1 MRYRLLGLVLL
12 ATIAVASV
20 YAMYSVRTDAPET
33 ATPRMADGHPDLNGY
48 WYRRLP
54 PLTPVRK
61 EGASIIL
68 DPDGPR
74 ENLPPSGND
83 DELLPGFP
91 KYKPEYLDRVKELKD
106 KQVQFDPAYTCHPP
120 GVPRIGPP
128 QRIVQTPREV
138 AILYDDLNGNFFRLI
153 PTDGRE
159 HRKFRVPN
167 LAGLT
172 DNLGVDPSPH
182 GDSVGRWEGDTLVI
196 DVRNLTDDTW
206 LGDGGM
212 FHSDEVRVIERLTR
226 AGNTLTWEA
235 IVEDPA
241 VLAEPWKMNARV
253 LTLRT
258 GDEIE
263 EAAFCED
270 RDIPLKEDFSYHRNV
285 R

>member
-1 MRYRLLGLVLL
+1 MRYRFLGLVLL
-12 ATIAVASV
+12 AAIAGASV
-20 YAMYSVRTDAPET
+20 YAMYSVRTDASGT
-33 ATPRMADGHPDLNGY
+33 AMPRMADGHPDLNGY

-54 PLTPVRK
+54 PLVAVRK

-68 DPDGPR
+68 DPSAPR
-74 ENLPPSGND
+74 DHLPPSGND

-91 KYKPEYLDRVKELKD
+91 KYKPEYLGKVKELKD
-106 KQVQFDPAYTCHPP
+106 KQVQLDPAYTCHPP
-120 GVPRIGPP
+120 GIPRIGPP
-128 QRIVQTPREV
+128 QRIFQTTREM
-138 AILYDDLNGNFFRLI
+138 AILYDDLNGNFFRVI

-159 HRKFRVPN
+159 HRKFRPPN

-172 DNLGVDPSPH
+172 DNLGIDPAPH
-182 GDSVGRWEGDTLVI
+182 GDSIGRWEGDTLVI
-196 DVRNLTDDTW
+196 DVKNLTEDTW

-212 FHSDEVRVIERLTR
+212 FHTADVHVTERLTR

-241 VLAEPWKMNARV
+241 VLAEPWKLNPRI

>member
-20 YAMYSVRTDAPET
+20 YAMYSVRTDASET
-33 ATPRMADGHPDLNGY
+33 AMPRMADGHPDLNGY

-91 KYKPEYLDRVKELKD
+91 KYKPEYLAKVKELSD
-106 KQVQFDPAYTCHPP
+106 NQVKFDTALQCQPP

-128 QRIVQTPREV
+128 QKIVQTAREMV
-138 AILYDDLNGNFFRLI
+138 FLYDDLNGPFFRVI
-153 PTDGRE
+153 PIDGQT
-159 HRKFRVPN
+159 HRPATEWRSY
-167 LAGLT
+167 
-172 DNLGVDPSPH
+172 LGDA
-182 GDSVGRWEGDTLVI
+182 VGKWEDDTLVVETI
-196 DVRNLTDDTW
+196 NFNDETW
-206 LGDGGM
+206 LIDNGA
-212 FHSDEVRVIERLTR
+212 FHTLDLRVVERLRRTGDKLEYR
-226 AGNTLTWEA
+226 VTSH
-235 IVEDPA
+235 DPA
-241 VLAEPWKMNARV
+241 VLAEPWEGR
-253 LTLRT
+253 LRT
-258 GDEIE
+258 LQMTDREIDEPLR
-263 EAAFCED
+263 CED
-270 RDIPLKEDFSYHRNV
+270 RDLEHVVNGAHHDNV

>member
-1 MRYRLLGLVLL
+1 MRYRFLGLVV
-12 ATIAVASV
+12 IAAIAGASV
-20 YAMYSVRTDAPET
+20 YAMYSARTDASATGT
-33 ATPRMADGHPDLNGY
+33 ARTSDGHPDLNGY

-68 DPDGPR
+68 DPNAPR
-74 ENLPPSGND
+74 DNLPPSGND

-91 KYKPEYLDRVKELKD
+91 KYKPEYLAKVKELKD
-106 KQVQFDPAYTCHPP
+106 KQVQLDPAYTCHPP

-128 QRIVQTPREV
+128 QRIVQTAREV
-138 AILYDDLNGNFFRLI
+138 VVLYDDLNGNFFRII
-153 PTDGRE
+153 PTDGRG
-159 HRKFRVPN
+159 HRNTRPPN

-172 DNLGVDPSPH
+172 DNLGIDPAAH
-182 GDSVGRWEGDTLVI
+182 GDSIGRWEGDTLVI
-196 DVRNLTDDTW
+196 DVTNLTEDTW

-212 FHSDEVRVIERLTR
+212 FHTADVHVTERLTR
-226 AGNTLTWEA
+226 AGNALTWQA

-241 VLAEPWKMNARV
+241 VLAEPWKLNPRV

-258 GDEIE
+258 DDEIE